1 MFSWDTGKALQN
13 YDKHGV
19 PFEEAA
25 TVFADPEALDWEDI
39 EHAVS
44 EQRWKRLGFSTGGR
58 VLLVVYALRRLKKW
72 DGNDSHH
79 QCAQGEPQRAASL
92 RRIVVLIFPI
102 FRSQRILNCGGLAES
117 VALRLA
123 MLSSSLR
130 FGLLRACSRSCGA
143 WLLSRVS
150 HTKR

>member
-25 TVFADPEALDWEDI
+25 TVFADPEALDWEDL
-39 EHAVS
+39 EHVADGTTM
-44 EQRWKRLGFSTGGR
+44 EAPGLFHGR
-58 VLLVVYALRRLKKW
+58 PRSFGRRCIAEVKKW

-79 QCAQGEPQRAASL
+79 QCAQGEPQRTASL

-117 VALRLA
+117 VGLRLA

-130 FGLLRACSRSCGA
+130 F
-143 WLLSRVS
+143 
-150 HTKR
+150 